1 MESALIAIIIGGL
14 VIMLVGFIAMKNK
27 KAK

>member
-1 MESALIAIIIGGL
+1 MENALIAIIIGGL

>member
-1 MESALIAIIIGGL
+1 MENALITIIIAGL

>member
-1 MESALIAIIIGGL
+1 MEGALIAIIIGGL

>member
-1 MESALIAIIIGGL
+1 MESALIAVIIGGL

>member
-1 MESALIAIIIGGL
+1 MESALIAVIIGGL

-27 KAK
+27 KAE